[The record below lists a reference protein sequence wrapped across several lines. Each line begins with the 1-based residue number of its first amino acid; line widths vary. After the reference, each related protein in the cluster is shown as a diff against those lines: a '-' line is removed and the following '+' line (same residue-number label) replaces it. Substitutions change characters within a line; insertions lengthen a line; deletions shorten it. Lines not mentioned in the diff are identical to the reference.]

1 MAQEYNY
8 EIIYVFI
15 YIIIRIDTAIAL
27 NTLFDFLRKLVREL
41 RFFNIRGQD
50 TAMYDAVT

>member
-1 MAQEYNY
+1 MYVYIYN
-8 EIIYVFI
+8 FRF
-15 YIIIRIDTAIAL
+15 IRINTASAL

>member
-1 MAQEYNY
+1 MYIYNFRV
-8 EIIYVFI
+8 IN
-15 YIIIRIDTAIAL
+15 TASAL

>member
-8 EIIYVFI
+8 ENIYVCI
-15 YIIIRIDTAIAL
+15 YIIRINTASAL